1 MRGKPRS
8 RSRRP
13 PFPARDGAIVSS
25 FRHFCGGRM
34 PRSPPR
40 RESIENSTF
49 LEPPLAWK
57 ILAETRHF
65 FGGGLGKAFYGGPLR
80 RQWRPLLNTL
90 YKKGRKSIEKTYLI
104 AHRDALRRP
113 LPCEQRFLQLPQIAK
128 TRTREPFQA
137 RYAYSRAPR
146 MASRTPGRRSP
157 GLPSG
162 LTTPKTRWHSNSGR
176 PGATT
181 HR

>member
-1 MRGKPRS
+1 MHRKPRYG
-8 RSRRP
+8 SRRP
-13 PFPARDGAIVSS
+13 PFPAPDGANVRS
-25 FRHFCGGRM
+25 FRHFCGRRM

-40 RESIENSTF
+40 RKSIGKQIC
-49 LEPPLAWK
+49 LEPPLAWNVFTG
-57 ILAETRHF
+57 TRIV

-90 YKKGRKSIEKTYLI
+90 YKKGRKSIEKTHLI

-162 LTTPKTRWHSNSGR
+162 LTTPKNTLAFEFWP
-176 PGATT
+176 PGGDNTP
-181 HR
+181 